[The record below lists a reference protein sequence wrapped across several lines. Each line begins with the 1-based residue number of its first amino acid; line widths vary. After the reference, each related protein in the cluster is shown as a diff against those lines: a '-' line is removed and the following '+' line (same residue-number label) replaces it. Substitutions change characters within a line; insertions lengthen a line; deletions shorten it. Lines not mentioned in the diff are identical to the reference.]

1 MDINR
6 TMDTPQTAQ
15 LLNRLRMRQVALL
28 LAIGE
33 HGTLRAAAAQ
43 LGMTQPA
50 ATKMLADIEEI
61 LGTRLFE
68 RLARGNAIQQI
79 IFNGQPNGGLV

>member
-1 MDINR
+1 MNLLS
-6 TMDTPQTAQ
+6 TSQ

-33 HGTLRAAAAQ
+33 HGTLRAAATE

-50 ATKMLADIEEI
+50 ATKMLHE
-61 LGTRLFE
+61 
-68 RLARGNAIQQI
+68 LA
-79 IFNGQPNGGLV
+79 V